1 MRRREF
7 IAGLAGSATVLPLA
21 AWAQQPTALVVGYLY
36 AGSPEPVANYLAE
49 FRKGLSQMG
58 FVEGR
63 NLAIEFRFAHNE
75 ISRLPE
81 LVADPVEMGLVAAL
95 NRPGRNVT
103 GITQISTELG
113 SKRLELLRELVPG
126 ARHIA
131 LLIDPN
137 NPTADGAIKDTQAA
151 AVAGGLQL
159 EIVSARNNRE
169 IDAAFANLVKER
181 IEALLV
187 SPTTLFANR
196 RIQLQS
202 LAARHAMPT
211 IYVDRADANAGGL
224 MSYGPNIA
232 DTYRQVGIYTGRIL
246 KGEKPEDLP
255 VARPTKFEFVV
266 NLQTARTLGIEIPP
280 TLLAIAD
287 EVIE

>member
-1 MRRREF
+1 VRRREF
-7 IAGLAGSATVLPLA
+7 IAGLAGSATVLR
-21 AWAQQPTALVVGYLY
+21 
-36 AGSPEPVANYLAE
+36 S
-49 FRKGLSQMG
+49 
-58 FVEGR
+58 
-63 NLAIEFRFAHNE
+63 
-75 ISRLPE
+75 
-81 LVADPVEMGLVAAL
+81 DPVEMGLVAAL

>member
-7 IAGLAGSATVLPLA
+7 IAGLAGSATVLR
-21 AWAQQPTALVVGYLY
+21 
-36 AGSPEPVANYLAE
+36 S
-49 FRKGLSQMG
+49 
-58 FVEGR
+58 
-63 NLAIEFRFAHNE
+63 
-75 ISRLPE
+75 
-81 LVADPVEMGLVAAL
+81 DPVEMGLVAAL

-137 NPTADGAIKDTQAA
+137 NPTADGATKDTQAA